1 MHAIGSGIL
10 LAEVQQSSDVTYR
23 IFDYNRL
30 GMDGKPRELHTELA
44 AEALDFN
51 VEDTYRTNYN
61 YLPEKANLVV
71 DTPFFSVRIID
82 VNAPFHRDL
91 IKYDSFIISM
101 CLQGDCRIRLR
112 DNNEEIFLKEGYSTL
127 IPAVMADYDIIPDNP
142 EHKSQV
148 LDAYLDN
155 MTRDLGSKISR
166 FLHFSRK

>member
-1 MHAIGSGIL
+1 
-10 LAEVQQSSDVTYR
+10 
-23 IFDYNRL
+23 
-30 GMDGKPRELHTELA
+30 MDGKPRELHTELA

-127 IPAVMADYDIIPDNP
+127 IPAVMADYDIIPDN
-142 EHKSQV
+142 
-148 LDAYLDN
+148 
-155 MTRDLGSKISR
+155 
-166 FLHFSRK
+166 RKHSV